1 MSEVVYLRPTQN
13 ISVDFKEK
21 RSLFIGHVRLVCSE
35 EEARTML
42 KTLVEQY
49 KDASHNCWAYRID
62 FPSYRE
68 YYSDAGEPSGTAG
81 KPISGS
87 IARKGVT
94 DVLVVVTRYF
104 GGIKLGVRGL
114 IDAYG
119 RAASLALDASGS
131 HLYIPSE
138 LVHLVIPYDAIR
150 SVIYSLKSLGID
162 EKDASISYLDVVEI
176 LAPVSLKL
184 KDQASDLFTGLAH
197 KEQILRWNWQ
207 H

>member
-1 MSEVVYLRPTQN
+1 MPEILYLRPSRN
-13 ISVDFKEK
+13 ISFEFKEK
-21 RSLFIGHVRLVCSE
+21 RSLFIAHVRLVTSE
-35 EEARTML
+35 EEARNEL
-42 KTLVEQY
+42 KLLSEQY
-49 KDASHNCWAYRID
+49 KDASHNCWAYRLD

-114 IDAYG
+114 INAYG
-119 RAASLALDASGS
+119 TVSTMALDASGT
-131 HLYIPSE
+131 HLYTPSQ
-138 LVHLVIPYDAIR
+138 LVHLVVPYDGIR
-150 SVIYSLKSLGID
+150 SVIYALKCLGID
-162 EKDASISYLDVVEI
+162 ENDSSISYLDSVEI
-176 LAPVSLKL
+176 LIPIPLTL
-184 KDQASDLFTGLAH
+184 KDQASELFTGLAYKDH
-197 KEQILRWNWQ
+197 ILRWNWQ